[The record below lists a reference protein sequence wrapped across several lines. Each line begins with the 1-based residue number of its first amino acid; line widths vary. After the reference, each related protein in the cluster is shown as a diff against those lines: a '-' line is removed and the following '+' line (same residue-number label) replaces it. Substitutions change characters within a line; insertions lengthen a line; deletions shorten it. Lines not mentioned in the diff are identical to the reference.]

1 VQGGNEIVTGS
12 PEEFS
17 SLIKKELNQYAR
29 LVKDAKI
36 PAQ

>member
-17 SLIKKELNQYAR
+17 ALIKRELQQYAR